1 MPTAPA
7 PSPLSTGTRAVFTS
21 LRGPSQRSRHL
32 PRCSTNRWVSS
43 IRKERESGTA
53 THLTRLDSR
62 RRAASDGF
70 ENPHLRLTLGV
81 LHFKVDPGMRDDQ
94 VYFLDHAL
102 DGCICVAVVA
112 GRMVRRCRKSE
123 RERT

>member
-7 PSPLSTGTRAVFTS
+7 PSPLSTGTRAVFTL
-21 LRGPSQRSRHL
+21 LREPSQRSRHL

-62 RRAASDGF
+62 RRAASD
-70 ENPHLRLTLGV
+70 NHLVQRSDQKSLGAGVSSPFQFLTLPS
-81 LHFKVDPGMRDDQ
+81 L
-94 VYFLDHAL
+94 AL
-102 DGCICVAVVA
+102 INPRRHPWEPS
-112 GRMVRRCRKSE
+112 RMGKHRALTGSP
-123 RERT
+123 TFM